1 MFILRKGHG
10 SPTRQ
15 LARMAESVS
24 LGFEFV
30 SFRLLHQWCC
40 YLMLSAVIGV
50 LGCGVGGSCSTLSFQ
65 EDLCSW
71 FSMVLTPSSGRLGA
85 CHLVLVMRAGGERCI
100 TSPGSASGLGQ
111 AVSLGDRGW
120 LICMRVFVAVLFV
133 TIQKHQRSQFLPWE
147 TDQQTLVGPHIE
159 SYAAIKRNK

>member
-120 LICMRVFVAVLFV
+120 LIDLHAGVCGSSICNHTEASTV
-133 TIQKHQRSQFLPWE
+133 TVPPLGNGSTDFGGPTHWILRS
-147 TDQQTLVGPHIE
+147 
-159 SYAAIKRNK
+159 NKKE